1 MSEFISV
8 LVALAAV
15 IGLIFLTLYVTK
27 RVMKKFNFKGSGDR
41 GIKILDCAG
50 VGQDKFIA
58 AVSAGEKK
66 LLLGVT
72 SSGINVLC
80 ELSDEDIAAMFP
92 PDDRT
97 DAAMTFGECLS
108 QAVREKIAGGKKDG
122 NEKK

>member
-1 MSEFISV
+1 MPELLSV
-8 LVALAAV
+8 LIALAAV
-15 IGLIFLTLYVTK
+15 VGLIFLTMYVTK
-27 RVMKKFNFKGSGDR
+27 TLMKKFNFRGGTGR

-50 VGQDKFIA
+50 IGQDKFIA

-92 PDDRT
+92 PDEESG
-97 DAAMTFGECLS
+97 AGMSFGECLS
-108 QAVREKIAGGKKDG
+108 QTVKEKLAGSKKDG
-122 NEKK
+122 NDLK

>member
-1 MSEFISV
+1 MSELISV
-8 LVALAAV
+8 LIALAAV

-27 RVMKKFNFKGSGDR
+27 KAMKKFNFKVGGDR
-41 GIKILDCAG
+41 GIKILDCAV

-92 PDDRT
+92 PEEHT
-97 DAAMTFGECLS
+97 GTAMTFGECFS
-108 QAVREKIAGGKKDG
+108 QAVKEKLAGGKKDG